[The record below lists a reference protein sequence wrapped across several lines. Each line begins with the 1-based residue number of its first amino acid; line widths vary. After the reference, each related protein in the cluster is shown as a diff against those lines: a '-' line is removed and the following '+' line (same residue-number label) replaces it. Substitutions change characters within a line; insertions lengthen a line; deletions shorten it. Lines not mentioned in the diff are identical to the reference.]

1 MQFKWKES
9 IENILIDLR
18 EKQEDRRKFFFGTVK
33 KAFLEVK
40 ECFSE
45 EHNIEL
51 IISNF
56 DEEHGLTISNE
67 QIEVNGM
74 VIKRFI
80 YNINVKYEYFEK
92 FKPIV
97 NVISSLEKQNEVDAN
112 IFQTSS
118 RFTDGIPRALKD
130 VTQEDIIRDYLAR
143 FNMYQIENIWLIIY

>member
-9 IENILIDLR
+9 IENILIDLK
-18 EKQEDRRKFFFGTVK
+18 EKQLERRRFMFDCVK
-33 KAFLEVK
+33 KAFEEVK
-40 ECFSE
+40 ECFAV
-45 EHNIEL
+45 EHNIEF

-56 DEEHGLTISNE
+56 DEENGLTISNE

-97 NVISSLEKQNEVDAN
+97 NVISSLEKQNEIDTNV
-112 IFQTSS
+112 FQTSS
-118 RFTDGIPRALKD
+118 RFTDGIPRSLKD
-130 VTQEDIIRDYLAR
+130 ITKEDIIRDYLAR
-143 FNMYQIENIWLIIY
+143 FNMYQIENI